1 MHKNAATYKKTGGGY
16 ACQRVSTIFHIQ
28 STAKAMSFYG
38 PASFSGLDILSLRT
52 RDRETLRHSG
62 TVSELESGELRLA
75 AVNIFT
81 KRKDPV
87 AMQRWCR
94 WGPDTGD
101 LVTEPITEYLAPHNF
116 WLR

>member
-1 MHKNAATYKKTGGGY
+1 MSASVDYFSHPVNSESDEFFTVRRRSAALTYY
-16 ACQRVSTIFHIQ
+16 RI
-28 STAKAMSFYG
+28 
-38 PASFSGLDILSLRT
+38 LRT
-52 RDRETLRHSG
+52 RDRETLRHSVSSG
-62 TVSELESGELRLA
+62 TVSELESGELRLV

-101 LVTEPITEYLAPHNF
+101 LVTEPVTEYLAPHNF